1 MWSNW
6 TIKLI
11 MLIMQIAQHMQIS
24 IRQFLYT
31 GDPYFTFL
39 QKNFGVLN
47 ISGFTMGLYGLA
59 TRLLNDISNINIKK
73 NKKF

>member
-1 MWSNW
+1 M
-6 TIKLI
+6 LI

-47 ISGFTMGLYGLA
+47 ISGFTSLA
-59 TRLLNDISNINIKK
+59 TRL
-73 NKKF
+73 

>member
-1 MWSNW
+1 M
-6 TIKLI
+6 LI

-59 TRLLNDISNINIKK
+59 TRLHVGCASNNIPELPCSI
-73 NKKF
+73 